1 MNIDHQY
8 DEYNHY
14 HSTTLLDNDSS
25 IDSVESAD
33 AATEFAEITEMN
45 YDQELNEEDTT
56 VFSEYFSCDDI
67 RETFPNQLNTLY
79 PILTGTNLKS

>member
-1 MNIDHQY
+1 MNIDNQY
-8 DEYNHY
+8 EEYNHY
-14 HSTTLLDNDSS
+14 HGSTTLLDNDCS

-56 VFSEYFSCDDI
+56 VFTEYFSCDDDI
-67 RETFPNQLNTLY
+67 HETFLNQSNKY
-79 PILTGTNLKS
+79 SISNINGN

>member
-1 MNIDHQY
+1 MMNII
-8 DEYNHY
+8 
-14 HSTTLLDNDSS
+14 TTIVRRYLTMMATLIQLNQR
-25 IDSVESAD
+25 IF
-33 AATEFAEITEMN
+33 ATEFAEITEMN

-56 VFSEYFSCDDI
+56 VFSEYFLRDDI